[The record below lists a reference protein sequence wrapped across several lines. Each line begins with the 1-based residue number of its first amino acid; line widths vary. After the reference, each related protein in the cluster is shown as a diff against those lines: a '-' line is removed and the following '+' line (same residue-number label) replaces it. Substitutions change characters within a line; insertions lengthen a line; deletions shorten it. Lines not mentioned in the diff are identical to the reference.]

1 MVQHCQTF
9 LWGGEGLANV
19 DDVSG
24 DFTCECEGE
33 LWSDTNILGR
43 PSCIPTKAHVIFGTV
58 GVASSIVGICH
69 AAYQLNR
76 QVSPTKRPTV
86 DNYPQ
91 DGVPSQLVSRMCVL
105 TIAQSLQQSRLLD
118 YAVYLNTSKR
128 CRRG

>member
-19 DDVSG
+19 DDEGG
-24 DFTCECEGE
+24 DFTCECEDE

-58 GVASSIVGICH
+58 GLASSMVGICH

-76 QVSPTKRPTV
+76 QVSHTKRPTAL
-86 DNYPQ
+86 DHSRQY
-91 DGVPSQLVSRMCVL
+91 GVSFENVH
-105 TIAQSLQQSRLLD
+105 RLLSSTFENHQRD
-118 YAVYLNTSKR
+118 
-128 CRRG
+128 